1 MKFLAF
7 LRAVSIAGALSL
19 PGMIAFAPYAAVPA
33 ADQPPVVTGG
43 YTHNEQVDRQIARLH
58 AKLQITPA
66 QMTQW
71 NALVAAMRE
80 NARLAKMGRDY
91 RAKFHLAT
99 IIDELHA
106 ERLATQARL
115 ERLDRVIPVAEA
127 LYAVLTEKQ
136 RSAADEEFTPAPEP
150 DAPLFE

>member
-1 MKFLAF
+1 MKFPAF
-7 LRAVSIAGALSL
+7 VRAAAIAGALSL
-19 PGMIAFAPYAAVPA
+19 PSLIAFAPFAAVPA
-33 ADQPPVVTGG
+33 ADPPPIVTGG
-43 YTHNEQVDRQIARLH
+43 YTHNEQVERQIARLQ
-58 AKLQITPA
+58 AKLQITTG

-80 NARLAKMGRDY
+80 NARLAKMGHDN
-91 RAKFHLAT
+91 RAKLHLAT
-99 IIDELHA
+99 IIDELRA

-115 ERLDRVIPVAEA
+115 ERLERVIPVAEA